1 MLRVM
6 KSKFVVLLLILLSM
20 GTMVNVHS
28 QERKRG
34 TYRVWIEPM
43 NGGSKILGT
52 LTKLGD
58 SSITVRYW
66 KEDKV
71 EEVPVVQIEKLKFR
85 RKGGVGKGAAIG
97 GGIGVATGLISGYAQ
112 GDDTPNPD
120 AWIDF
125 SSSAEE
131 KAAGG
136 AFFFGT
142 LGAVAGSVVG
152 SLKKRFL
159 IIGQQSNYE
168 NLKPELF
175 EYLAD

>member
-1 MLRVM
+1 M
-6 KSKFVVLLLILLSM
+6 LLIILFIGSK
-20 GTMVNVHS
+20 VYS
-28 QERKRG
+28 QSQQRKRG
-34 TYRVWIEPM
+34 TYRVWIKKM
-43 NGGSKILGT
+43 NSDRKILGT

-85 RKGGVGKGAAIG
+85 RKGAVGKGAAIG

-125 SSSAEE
+125 SASAEE

-152 SLKKRFL
+152 SLKKRFV

-168 NLKPELF
+168 ALRPELI
-175 EYLAD
+175 EYIAY

>member
-1 MLRVM
+1 M
-6 KSKFVVLLLILLSM
+6 KSKCVFMLLIFLSI
-20 GTMVNVHS
+20 GTRDYAQS
-28 QERKRG
+28 QQRKRG
-34 TYRVWIEPM
+34 TYRVWIEKM
-43 NGGSKILGT
+43 NDEQKVLGT
-52 LTKLGD
+52 LMKLGD

-66 KEDKV
+66 KEDRV

-97 GGIGVATGLISGYAQ
+97 GGIGVVTGLISGYAQ

-125 SSSAEE
+125 SSTAEE

-142 LGAVAGSVVG
+142 LGAIAGSVVG
-152 SLKKRFL
+152 SLKKKFL
-159 IIGQQSNYE
+159 ILGQQSKYE
-168 NLKPELF
+168 ALRPELI
-175 EYLAD
+175 EYLAY